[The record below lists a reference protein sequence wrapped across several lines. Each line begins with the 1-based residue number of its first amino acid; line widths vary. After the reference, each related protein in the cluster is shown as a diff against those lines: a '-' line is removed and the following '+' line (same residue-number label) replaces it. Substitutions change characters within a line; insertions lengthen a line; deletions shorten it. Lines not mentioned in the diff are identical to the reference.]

1 MNETL
6 ITNIIIVDDHP
17 LFRRG
22 VVELLNDSGE
32 FRVLADFESGQQLLD
47 ALPELQADLLLLDMH
62 MPALSGLELL
72 QQLKQQGAEQK
83 VVFLTASDDSSE
95 LFQAI
100 SSGANGYLLKD
111 AAPEEIISGLK
122 AVMLGNIAMD
132 NTGVTMLAHHLSKGD
147 IQAKETPAANNFD
160 LTEREQQTL
169 ELITRGMSNKLIAR
183 ELGISDGT
191 VKVYV
196 KNLLRK
202 LNVNTRLELAAWVH
216 ANMSQANMSQEG
228 MFHTSLPDSHYSDSE
243 DGL

>member
-32 FRVLADFESGQQLLD
+32 FRVIADFESGQQLLD
-47 ALPELQADLLLLDMH
+47 SLPELQADLLLLDMH
-62 MPALSGLELL
+62 MPELSGLGLL
-72 QQLKQQGAEQK
+72 KQLKQQGSEHK

-95 LFQAI
+95 LFEAI

-111 AAPEEIISGLK
+111 SAPEEILSGLN

-147 IQAKETPAANNFD
+147 IQAKETPTTNDFD

-202 LNVNTRLELAAWVH
+202 LNVNSRLELAAWVH
-216 ANMSQANMSQEG
+216 ANMSQASVSQAG
-228 MFHTSLPDSHYSDSE
+228 MFHTHLPDTDSSE
-243 DGL
+243 PEGSL